1 MDAEALKSNS
11 FCIVSDCLVI
21 RASSVRMVLHFADY
35 IFCIWQLFC
44 LFFFV
49 CHPSYFPLFHF
60 LLSFFLLILTLFF
73 LLSLLSVSFS
83 PINFWP
89 LFHSPLS
96 LWNLSITLNPTL
108 NFVSPSPYSFPPG
121 HSHPMDMPGRGLYDE
136 RDSGIARSGRL
147 MRLGAK
153 AWIDLHSM
161 LLSALHFEL
170 HSHLFLSRPKWL
182 RNREDQV
189 LVRRWINNF

>member
-11 FCIVSDCLVI
+11 FCIVSDCVVI

-35 IFCIWQLFC
+35 IFCIWQFFC
-44 LFFFV
+44 LSSILLPSFLFFAFV
-49 CHPSYFPLFHF
+49 
-60 LLSFFLLILTLFF
+60 LSLNLNFFL
-73 LLSLLSVSFS
+73 SSVSPFCFFFS
-83 PINFWP
+83 PIHFWP
-89 LFHSPLS
+89 LLHSPLS
-96 LWNLSITLNPTL
+96 LWNLSFTVNPTL
-108 NFVSPSPYSFPPG
+108 HFVSPSPYSLPPG

-147 MRLGAK
+147 TRLGAK
-153 AWIDLHSM
+153 DWIDLHSM

-189 LVRRWINNF
+189 